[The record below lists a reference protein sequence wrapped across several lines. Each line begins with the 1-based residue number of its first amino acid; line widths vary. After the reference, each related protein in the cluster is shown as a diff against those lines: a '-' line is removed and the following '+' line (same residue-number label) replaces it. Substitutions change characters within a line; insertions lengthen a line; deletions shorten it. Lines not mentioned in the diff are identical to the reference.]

1 MRKARLRHAFGE
13 AGPWRFVLAAGIVL
27 LAACAQPEPARRPAR
42 ADVYLPRET
51 ETIEARVPRH
61 ATLDSLLR
69 AHQLQEQLV
78 TQAVSVARDVFDPRH
93 LRADRPYRLV
103 RSLDGLLREFEYQID
118 ADRFLRIA
126 NLDRAK
132 PDALDAQVLRYEKQT
147 AVVAIDARID
157 AAHASLIA
165 AVDGVG
171 EKVQLAME
179 LADVFSGQVDFQ
191 TDLQPGDRFRVL
203 FEKSSHDGQFSGY
216 GAILGASI
224 TVDGRPLQA
233 FRWADPAT
241 GKAGYYDEQGR
252 SLKRFFLKSPLRF
265 EPRVTSRFS
274 TSRLHPIDRVYRAH
288 LGVDYGAPTG
298 SSVVA
303 VAAGVVV
310 SAAYSGAGGNTVH
323 LKHQGGFETYYLHL
337 SAYGSGI
344 RAGAHVAQ
352 GQLIGR
358 VGMTGSATGPH
369 LDYRL
374 RRNGVFVNPVSVHS
388 RQAPGEPIPTLQ
400 LATFKSSRDSVLT
413 RLSTTVLAEGLRHKP
428 DAVPALLK

>member
-1 MRKARLRHAFGE
+1 MLN
-13 AGPWRFVLAAGIVL
+13 AGRPLIAAGTLL
-27 LAACAQPEPARRPAR
+27 LAACAQPEPPRQAARP
-42 ADVYLPRET
+42 DVYLPRES
-51 ETIEARVPRH
+51 ETIEATVPRH

-69 AHQLQEQLV
+69 AHQLQDQLV
-78 TQAVSVARDVFDPRH
+78 IDAVNAARGVFDPRR

-103 RSLDGLLREFEYQID
+103 RSLDGLLREFEYSID
-118 ADRFLRIA
+118 ADRFLRIV
-126 NLDRAK
+126 NLDRAT
-132 PDALDAQVLRYEKQT
+132 PQALDAKVLKYDTQI

-165 AVDGVG
+165 SIDGAG
-171 EKVQLAME
+171 EGLPLALD
-179 LADVFSGQVDFQ
+179 LADVFGGQVDFH

-203 FEKSSHDGQFSGY
+203 FEKSSHDGQFSRY

-233 FRWADPAT
+233 FRWEDPAT
-241 GKAGYYDEQGR
+241 GKAGYYDANGR
-252 SLKRFFLKSPLRF
+252 SLKRFFLKSPLKF
-265 EPRVTSRFS
+265 EPRVTSGFS
-274 TSRLHPIDRVYRAH
+274 TRRFHPIDQVFKAH
-288 LGVDYGAPTG
+288 LGVDYGAPAG

-310 SAAYSGAGGNTVH
+310 SAAFSGAGGNMVH

-337 SAYGSGI
+337 SAYGAGV

-352 GQLIGR
+352 GQVIGR

-374 RRNGVFVNPVSVHS
+374 KRNGVFVNPVAVHS
-388 RQAPGEPIPTLQ
+388 RQAPGEPVPATL
-400 LATFKSSRDSVLT
+400 LATFQASRDALLG
-413 RLSTTVLAEGLRHKP
+413 RLSATLVA
-428 DAVPALLK
+428 DAPR